1 MAAFLWPRCV
11 VDHQIPGIIAYRAV
25 GLLQEYSLKRRAVPN
40 PFGDK
45 MMQLVIAKLS
55 ITSRHWLHALA
66 ITGVAVAAICPT
78 SGY

>member
-25 GLLQEYSLKRRAVPN
+25 ASFRSIVSSGALSYTPV
-40 PFGDK
+40 GDK